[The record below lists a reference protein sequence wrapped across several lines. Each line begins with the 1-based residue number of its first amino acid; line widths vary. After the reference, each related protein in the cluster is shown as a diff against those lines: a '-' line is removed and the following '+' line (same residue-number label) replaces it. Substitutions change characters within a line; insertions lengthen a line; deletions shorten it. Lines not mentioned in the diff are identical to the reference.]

1 MCIRD
6 RPSSPCGA
14 CRQVMMELCDKDMPV
29 YMTNQ
34 NGDMIE
40 ATVGELLPLGF
51 SGKDLN

>member
-1 MCIRD
+1 MLINHHPHVAHVASD
-6 RPSSPCGA
+6 DGT
-14 CRQVMMELCDKDMPV
+14 CDKDMPV

-40 ATVGELLPLGF
+40 ATVDELLPLGF

>member
-1 MCIRD
+1 
-6 RPSSPCGA
+6 
-14 CRQVMMELCDKDMPV
+14 

-40 ATVGELLPLGF
+40 ATVDELLPLGF